1 MLEAEHA
8 ALLVHAN
15 AVPRVVEHSHDVP
28 RRTLRHRVLALIP
41 RAEDDLLR
49 LRHLAHRHVEL
60 PQKPAPV
67 LRAIAAA
74 SRRPARLLL
83 REERSEAPRHAL
95 IEANLDADNL
105 ATASAV
111 RVSLERVRLAL
122 DVDELVVPGVRD
134 GAVDVEVVDDVL
146 RLEPPLLGIRLFGV
160 HHRRQH
166 AIVVEVV
173 EVVALL
179 VRDLDL
185 RQPLDCAP
193 AYVSRKQ

>member
-49 LRHLAHRHVEL
+49 LRHLAHRHIEL
-60 PQKPAPV
+60 PEKPAPV
-67 LRAIAAA
+67 LCVIATA
-74 SRRPARLLL
+74 SRRPARLLFGVKW
-83 REERSEAPRHAL
+83 SETPCHATIQTNLHADDLAPA
-95 IEANLDADNL
+95 
-105 ATASAV
+105 ATV
-111 RVSLERVRLAL
+111 RVSLDRVRLAL
-122 DVDELVVPGVRD
+122 AVDNLVVPRVCD
-134 GAVDVEVVDDVL
+134 GAVDVDVVDDVL

-166 AIVVEVV
+166 AVVVEVV